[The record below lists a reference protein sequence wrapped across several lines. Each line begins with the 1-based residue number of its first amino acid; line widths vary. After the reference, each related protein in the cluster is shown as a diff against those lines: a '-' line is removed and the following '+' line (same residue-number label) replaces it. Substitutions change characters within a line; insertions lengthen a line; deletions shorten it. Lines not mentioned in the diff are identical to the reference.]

1 MPRND
6 KPVLAALLAA
16 LALLFPA
23 PTLAAPVDDAR
34 AAMQGTIDDVLRAL
48 RAPGSDEDARRAQ
61 VETIAR
67 QRFDF
72 TTMSKLVLK
81 RDWRRFSPEEQREF
95 VSEFT
100 EYLSA
105 SYGSRI
111 ARYANE
117 DVVTRGARAEVNQDV
132 TVQTAIKGGQFD
144 GATVDYRMRL
154 LGGKWQVI
162 DVVIEGI
169 SLVSNFRSQFADV
182 IAQGGPQELLKRIQE
197 KNAAGIV
204 DEPPTSGPG
213 ATYPCSVVR
222 AGSPDCVT
230 P

>member
-1 MPRND
+1 MPSRNNS
-6 KPVLAALLAA
+6 LGALFA
-16 LALLFPA
+16 LAVLLFVAPA
-23 PTLAAPVDDAR
+23 LGAAADDAR
-34 AAMQGTIDDVLRAL
+34 AAMQGTIDAVLNVLRTDA
-48 RAPGSDEDARRAQ
+48 DEKARRAQ
-61 VETIAR
+61 IEEIAK

-81 RDWRRFSPEEQREF
+81 RDWRRFTPPEQKEF
-95 VSEFT
+95 VGEFT

-105 SYGSRI
+105 SYGTRI

-117 DVVTRGARAEVNQDV
+117 QVVTLGAREEVNKDV

-154 LGGKWQVI
+154 LAGKWQVI

-182 IAQGGPQELLKRIQE
+182 IAKGGPQELLKRIKA
-197 KNAAGIV
+197 KNDAGIV
-204 DEPPTSGPG
+204 DAPPTEARGK
-213 ATYPCSVVR
+213 
-222 AGSPDCVT
+222 
-230 P
+230 

>member
-1 MPRND
+1 MRND
-6 KPVLAALLAA
+6 KTAFAALLLAA
-16 LALLFPA
+16 LALLCAGPA
-23 PTLAAPVDDAR
+23 LADAKGDAR
-34 AAMQGTIDDVLRAL
+34 AAMQGTIDEVLRSL
-48 RAPGSDEDARRAQ
+48 RVPGVDEATRRAQ
-61 VETIAR
+61 IEAIAK

-81 RDWRRFSPEEQREF
+81 RDWKRFTPPEQKEF
-95 VSEFT
+95 VGEFT

-105 SYGSRI
+105 SYGTRI

-117 DVVTRGARAEVNQDV
+117 QVVTLGARAEVNEDV

-144 GATVDYRMRL
+144 GAAIDYRMRL

-182 IAQGGPQELLKRIQE
+182 IAQGGPQELLKRIRA
-197 KNAAGIV
+197 KNDAGVV
-204 DEPPTSGPG
+204 DAPPTEK
-213 ATYPCSVVR
+213 R
-222 AGSPDCVT
+222 AP
-230 P
+230 

>member
-1 MPRND
+1 MTLSRNNS
-6 KPVLAALLAA
+6 PLPALFALAALLFASPA
-16 LALLFPA
+16 LA
-23 PTLAAPVDDAR
+23 AATDDAR
-34 AAMQGTIDDVLRAL
+34 TAMQGTIDAVLKVLRTDA
-48 RAPGSDEDARRAQ
+48 DERARRTQ
-61 VETIAR
+61 IEEIAK

-81 RDWRRFSPEEQREF
+81 RDWRRFAPPEQKEF
-95 VSEFT
+95 VTEFT

-105 SYGSRI
+105 SYGTRI

-117 DVVTRGARAEVNQDV
+117 QVVTLGARAEVNQDV

-154 LGGKWQVI
+154 IAGKWQVI

-182 IAQGGPQELLKRIQE
+182 IAKGGPQDLLKRIKA
-197 KNAAGIV
+197 KNDAGIV
-204 DEPPTSGPG
+204 DAPPTE
-213 ATYPCSVVR
+213 ATAR
-222 AGSPDCVT
+222 
-230 P
+230 

>member
-1 MPRND
+1 MRSDNPFQ
-6 KPVLAALLAA
+6 LALALSAA
-16 LALLFPA
+16 LALVCVAPA
-23 PTLAAPVDDAR
+23 LAAPTDDAR
-34 AAMQGTIDDVLRAL
+34 AAMKGTIDEVLSVLRA
-48 RAPGSDEDARRAQ
+48 PDKNENARRAEI
-61 VETIAR
+61 ETIAKR
-67 QRFDF
+67 RFDF

-81 RDWRRFSPEEQREF
+81 RDWKRFTPPEQKEF

-105 SYGSRI
+105 SYGTRI

-117 DVVTRGARAEVNQDV
+117 DVVTLGAREEVNRDV

-154 LGGKWQVI
+154 LSGKWQVI

-182 IAQGGPQELLKRIQE
+182 IAKGGPQELLGRIKA
-197 KNAAGIV
+197 KNDAGVV
-204 DEPPTSGPG
+204 DAPPTEKP
-213 ATYPCSVVR
+213 AR
-222 AGSPDCVT
+222 
-230 P
+230 